1 MKRPNRVLLVTA
13 VSFITFLCVIQ
24 GIRRDVA
31 AIVVA
36 MLVVFV
42 ALLVTWGRDFYR
54 GRSFL
59 RRRQWAR
66 ALRHFERYERK
77 LSAARFHRLLN
88 ALHLSIYTR
97 DGVALAL
104 NNIAVCRMNLREM
117 PAATQ
122 ALKLALARDPR
133 YAVPHANLAV
143 IAALAGDEATAL
155 EELAEAARL
164 GYAEQGAQL
173 LVRRAL
179 ASANATL
186 GKAFH
191 PNTPKSDS

>member
-24 GIRRDVA
+24 GLRREVA

-36 MLVVFV
+36 VLLVFV
-42 ALLVTWGRDFYR
+42 ALVVTWGRDFYR
-54 GRSFL
+54 GRL
-59 RRRQWAR
+59 LVRRRQWAR
-66 ALRHFERYERK
+66 ALRHFERYERR

-88 ALHLSIYTR
+88 ALHISIYTS

-104 NNIAVCRMNLREM
+104 NNIAVCRMNLQEM
-117 PAATQ
+117 PGATH
-122 ALKLALARDPR
+122 ALKLALLHDPR
-133 YAVPHANLAV
+133 YAVPHVNLAV

-164 GYAEQGAQL
+164 GYAEQGTQL

-179 ASANATL
+179 ASANTKL
-186 GKAFH
+186 GKAFDQG
-191 PNTPKSDS
+191 TPQA